1 MTPSEKL
8 ARTRLAIIEEL
19 HGGKRADRHDAHDAG
34 HEPPQQPG
42 KHVTGADESS
52 LRRRLGVMSGTAKSW
67 WSHHPVQ
74 LVINLAT
81 PSLQAYMR
89 RRPFLV
95 LGVAAGIGATMVVTR
110 AWRLISLGTVAVALM
125 KTSQFSGAVMSALSE
140 VQDWRSPRPGE
151 TDPQR

>member
-8 ARTRLAIIEEL
+8 ARTRLAIIEQL
-19 HGGKRADRHDAHDAG
+19 HGGKRSDKHEGGD
-34 HEPPQQPG
+34 EPPEEPG
-42 KHVTGADESS
+42 THVVGTDDSS
-52 LRRRLGVMSGTAKSW
+52 LRRRLGVMSGSAKAW

-110 AWRLISLGTVAVALM
+110 AWRLISLGTVAVALL
-125 KTSQFSGAVMSALSE
+125 KTSQFSGAVLSALSD

-151 TDPQR
+151 TDPQK

>member
-1 MTPSEKL
+1 MTPAEKL
-8 ARTRLAIIEEL
+8 ARSRLAIINQL
-19 HGGKRADRHDAHDAG
+19 HGGKQPEQRDGGA
-34 HEPPQQPG
+34 EPPEEPG
-42 KHVTGADESS
+42 TQVVGADESS
-52 LRRRLGVMSGTAKSW
+52 LRQRLGVMSGTAKAW

-89 RRPFLV
+89 RKPFLV

-110 AWRLISLGTVAVALM
+110 AWRLISLGTVVVALL
-125 KTSQFSGAVMSALSE
+125 KTSQFSGAVLSALSD

-151 TDPQR
+151 NDPQR